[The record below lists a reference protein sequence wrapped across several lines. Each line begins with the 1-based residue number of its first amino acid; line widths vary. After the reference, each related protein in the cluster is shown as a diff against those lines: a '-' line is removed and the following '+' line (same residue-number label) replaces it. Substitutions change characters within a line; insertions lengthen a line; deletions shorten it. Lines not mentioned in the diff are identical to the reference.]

1 MCGILPTSIL
11 YHTQKP
17 MKRIIFHAA
26 KDFIKTRQKEK
37 AARRFSLYIIYIY
50 SFQLISILLTIAMPR
65 ILRHFAV
72 LYGCCTPYRSLRPIA
87 VLSIRK
93 SLVKTFIAAAN
104 CLTRHSPTC
113 PKASNTSQTRWLCKI
128 RSCCRQCRI
137 SCANIRD
144 ILRRQSP

>member
-1 MCGILPTSIL
+1 MRGILPTHIL

-17 MKRIIFHAA
+17 MKRIIFHTA

-37 AARRFSLYIIYIY
+37 AARRFSLILYIFIT
-50 SFQLISILLTIAMPR
+50 SNKSIFFCLLRCLR
-65 ILRHFAV
+65 ILRPFAV
-72 LYGCCTPYRSLRPIA
+72 LYGCCTPYRSLQPIA
-87 VLSIRK
+87 VLSSRK
-93 SLVKTFIAAAN
+93 SIKAFIAAAN

-128 RSCCRQCRI
+128 RSYCRQCRI
-137 SCANIRD
+137 SCANIRG